1 MYCQNCG
8 TKNSDDAV
16 FCESCGTMLERNDI
30 PVEQTPVQMPEN
42 GPAKVTQAAPA
53 VHKPVP
59 KWLVILILE
68 AVALIAVFY
77 AAFTLAKR
85 GFGAERMAA
94 NFFVEMTNGD
104 WEKAYE
110 KLDIEESE
118 FINAKMFALA
128 NKHNSFGSINAYS
141 VEKQGGAFGDLIANT
156 GLGTAVDI
164 QYRTKGSDSDSTYE
178 VILNKQGKK
187 KLLLFDD
194 WKVSTDQLVCNN
206 YQIQVPDGATVVF
219 DGITLSDNYRSSDA
233 DDYGIY
239 YTIPQIFRGSH
250 TLTVS
255 KENFEDVTRNIT
267 VSSSYDEYSVSNMTM
282 KKEVLEEL
290 IQLAGKNMQTIYTA
304 AIEGKKFDT
313 IADLFAKDAKED
325 VKDSYSN
332 LISNLS
338 GNGSSVPYKLNFH
351 NIQGSAYT
359 NGTSVSISAEYHMEY
374 SYEDWWDGSLQ
385 TDSMDSTEQFTF
397 DFVEEDGKWVQTN
410 LGCYTLYY

>member
-16 FCESCGTMLERNDI
+16 FCESCGTKLERNDI
-30 PVEQTPVQMPEN
+30 PVEQTPVQMLEN
-42 GPAKVTQAAPA
+42 GPADVTQAAPA
-53 VHKPVP
+53 AHKPVP
-59 KWLVILILE
+59 KWLVILIVE

-77 AAFTLAKR
+77 AAFALAKR
-85 GFGAERMAA
+85 GFSEERMAA
-94 NFFVEMTNGD
+94 NFFVEMANGD

-110 KLDIEESE
+110 KLDVEESE

-128 NKHNSFGSINAYS
+128 NKNNSFGSINAYS

-156 GLGTAVDI
+156 GLGMAVDI
-164 QYRTKGSDSDSTYE
+164 KYRTKGSNSDSTYE
-178 VILNKQGKK
+178 VILNKQGRK

-194 WKVSTDQLVCNN
+194 WKVSTDQLICNN
-206 YQIQVPDGATVVF
+206 YQIQVPDGANVVF
-219 DGITLSDNYRSSDA
+219 DGITLSDSYRSSDA
-233 DDYGIY
+233 GDYGTY

-290 IQLAGKNMQTIYTA
+290 IQLAGKNMQTIYTS

-325 VKDSYSN
+325 VEDSYSN
-332 LISNLS
+332 LLSNLS
-338 GNGSSVPYKLNFH
+338 GNGSSVPYKLKFH

-385 TDSMDSTEQFTF
+385 TDSMDSNEQFTF